1 MNALL
6 AVFIGGGL
14 GSLARF
20 GISVFSL
27 KYINGAFPWGTLIS
41 NTVACIIVALTVV
54 FFKEKIES
62 QTMVRFFIISG
73 FCGGFSTFSTFSF
86 ETYALFRNEHLWL
99 GILNISISLFLG
111 LFIMF
116 YVLKDAHW
124 NV

>member
-1 MNALL
+1 MNTLL